1 MGQCFGTNRV
11 DASSRTGGGNPRV
24 TSNVRLTDQDGNPI
38 CQNSYPARVIN
49 QVGREAVNATSET
62 NSRGASFNNLQKSAR
77 AYDPT
82 TDNPKRDCPNRSSR
96 SVHWGD
102 RDNF

>member
-24 TSNVRLTDQDGNPI
+24 TSNVRLTDQ
-38 CQNSYPARVIN
+38 
-49 QVGREAVNATSET
+49 VGREAVNNTSET

-77 AYDPT
+77 AYDP
-82 TDNPKRDCPNRSSR
+82 RRIIRSEIVQIEAVDQFTGETEIIFR
-96 SVHWGD
+96 KKEKEKLW
-102 RDNF
+102 